1 MSGLEKIV
9 EQIISEAKE
18 TARKTVAQANTEAEQ
33 IAEAARAASR
43 KELARLLAEAEK
55 NSENA
60 QRLADSAA
68 EMNAKRSLLAAKQ
81 QLIGSVIEEAKAAL
95 AALPDDEYFA
105 MLLRLAKKNALPQKG
120 ELFLSQKDLDR
131 LPAGFEDQLNREL
144 APQGAQLQ
152 ISSQARPLDGGFL
165 LVYDGIE
172 ENCSFSALFDA
183 QREALQDQVHR
194 ILFA

>member
-18 TARKTVAQANTEAEQ
+18 TAQRTIAQANTEAAQ
-33 IAEAARAASR
+33 IAEAAKAASE
-43 KELARLLAEAEK
+43 KELARLLTEASKQAE
-55 NSENA
+55 SA

-68 EMNAKRSLLAAKQ
+68 EMNARRSLLAAKQ

-95 AALPDDEYFA
+95 TALPDDEYFA

-131 LPAGFEDQLNREL
+131 LPAGFEDRLNQEL
-144 APQGAQLQ
+144 APHRAQLQ
-152 ISSQARPLDGGFL
+152 ISKQARPLDGGFL